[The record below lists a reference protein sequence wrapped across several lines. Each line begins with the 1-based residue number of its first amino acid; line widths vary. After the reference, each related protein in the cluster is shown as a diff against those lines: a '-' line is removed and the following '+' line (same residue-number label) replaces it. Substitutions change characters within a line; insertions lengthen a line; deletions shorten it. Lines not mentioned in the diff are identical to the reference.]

1 MSSATD
7 SLDFEW
13 AGIAFTMAP
22 RPTLGGDRPVVLSW
36 RTPTGEAGSQHF
48 PGVAEAMRHSSM
60 LTQGAQGH

>member
-22 RPTLGGDRPVVLSW
+22 RPQLGSDRPVVLSW
-36 RTPTGEAGSQHF
+36 RTPAGEASSRHF
-48 PGVAEAMRHSSM
+48 PGVAEAMGHSSR
-60 LTQGAQGH
+60 LAEKH